1 MPVPGADPQ
10 TLCFTRFYS
19 LERTWSRNA
28 GTVVHP
34 PPTVIHGSVTCA
46 GRPLRRSR
54 LQPQGLPVCP
64 SCGAVVSDIKA
75 QFCDACG
82 APLAKPVCPACG
94 NTAPSAHSKFCT
106 RCGTT
111 FTQGGAATK
120 SRVQAPPACCTNVTG
135 AGGGCSKTQ
144 KRAPCRYLMS
154 QWRNGIPWT
163 DGDPSYDISTPLP
176 RQSQPQKQYTDLQR
190 VADEMARSQ
199 VQRTPLPQ
207 PEMVQFSEPKRKYSH
222 LPLIA
227 DELKADLDQRNSGL
241 EQIDAG
247 KKSSPAGKEGQEEG
261 AFRLMGKT
269 RKLKI
274 FFFDHSFSPEVIHNI
289 VKIRM
294 LSDSGSTRSP
304 LRRICSFTSGQS

>member
-1 MPVPGADPQ
+1 MVKKCGNCGAPAPDSNSRFCDLCGAPFKEEPV
-10 TLCFTRFYS
+10 T
-19 LERTWSRNA
+19 
-28 GTVVHP
+28 
-34 PPTVIHGSVTCA
+34 
-46 GRPLRRSR
+46 
-54 LQPQGLPVCP
+54 PQGLPVCP

-82 APLAKPVCPACG
+82 APLVKPVCPACG

-106 RCGTT
+106 RCGAT

-120 SRVQAPPACCTNVTG
+120 SRIQPRQPAV
-135 AGGGCSKTQ
+135 S
-144 KRAPCRYLMS
+144 MS
-154 QWRNGIPWT
+154 PDQDAVVVKLKKGRLPVPDEPVEEWDPWT
-163 DGDPSYDISTPLP
+163 DGDPSYDISAPLP

-227 DELKADLDQRNSGL
+227 DELRSDLDQRNSGL

-247 KKSSPAGKEGQEEG
+247 KKAAPPAKKGKKKGLFG
-261 AFRLMGKT
+261 
-269 RKLKI
+269 
-274 FFFDHSFSPEVIHNI
+274 
-289 VKIRM
+289 
-294 LSDSGSTRSP
+294 
-304 LRRICSFTSGQS
+304 